1 MLLRKIILLFS
12 VIFFTSAFAQRKKTD
27 TIYVYEKVIVYDTIY
42 LEKAIKLKPAN
53 LMLSS
58 LEIEEEE
65 IKGINQ
71 NIDKEELEEQIKKL
85 RTKSFQYGIQAGIGF
100 KKASWAEMLSEK
112 KQQFSQ
118 NFGIWISKSI
128 INPNFSLMLSA
139 NVNHWNSTFDLDT
152 NKEETYLDGF
162 YFSKDDQPLLFQRF
176 NNKHLEYV
184 LELKAIY
191 EWKKLRP
198 FVGFLAN
205 KNNYKM
211 QFLVPENN
219 VLNKLDDLKSNQINF
234 GFSLGLQYRI
244 FGRFFIDV
252 EYQHY
257 KIKNLSLKNSS
268 FDFDIFKTNNTFAER
283 KISLGISYFI
293 SK

>member
-12 VIFFTSAFAQRKKTD
+12 VIFINSTFAQRKKTD

-42 LEKAIKLKPAN
+42 LEKAIKLKPAK
-53 LMLSS
+53 LMLPS
-58 LEIEEEE
+58 LEIQAKEIKSIPQNTNKEE
-65 IKGINQ
+65 I
-71 NIDKEELEEQIKKL
+71 EEQLNKISVNK
-85 RTKSFQYGIQAGIGF
+85 FQYGIHAGIGV
-100 KKASWAEMLSEK
+100 KKASWAENISDK
-112 KQQFSQ
+112 NQQFGQ
-118 NFGIWISKSI
+118 NLGIWISKSI
-128 INPNFSLMLSA
+128 IDPNFSLMLSA
-139 NVNHWNSTFDLDT
+139 NIYSWNSTFDLDA

-162 YFSKDDQPLLFQRF
+162 YFSKDNQPLLFQRF
-176 NNKHLEYV
+176 NNKHFEYV
-184 LELKAIY
+184 LQLKAIY
-191 EWKKLRP
+191 EWKTVRP
-198 FVGFLAN
+198 FVGFLVN

-219 VLNKLDDLKSNQINF
+219 VLDKLDDFKSNQVNF
-234 GFSLGLQYRI
+234 GFSLGLQYRL
-244 FGRFFIDV
+244 FNRFLIDV